1 MDEIITGF
9 DFVKFLQCHVFLKNE
24 NMEKSHLV
32 VCGLAFPFEYVSCQ
46 RETQKYTLQT
56 ADFFG
61 STIDFSEFDFDA
73 LILMLLHFYCA
84 LLI

>member
-1 MDEIITGF
+1 MSKGNTKIYSTDI
-9 DFVKFLQCHVFLKNE
+9 
-24 NMEKSHLV
+24 
-32 VCGLAFPFEYVSCQ
+32 
-46 RETQKYTLQT
+46 

-73 LILMLLHFYCA
+73 LILMLLHVYCV